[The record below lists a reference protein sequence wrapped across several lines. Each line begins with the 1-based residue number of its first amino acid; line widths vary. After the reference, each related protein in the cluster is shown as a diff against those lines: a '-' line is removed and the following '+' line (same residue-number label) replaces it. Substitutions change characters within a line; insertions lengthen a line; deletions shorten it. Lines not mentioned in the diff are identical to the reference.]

1 MMKPESREL
10 IDQILTFIKSYGSKE
25 AVLAQQEEE
34 YNTLALAMFR
44 FQFQQNPSYRKFC
57 QLRRK
62 TLLNVRHWTE
72 VPPMPIQ
79 GFKELTLSCE
89 PAETT
94 EAVFMTSGTTNPE
107 KKGKNY
113 HPSLEV
119 WDASMIPPFKRFVL
133 PDKDKMTIYVISPAA
148 DLNRNSSLS
157 RYLSLAVERFGTERS
172 RFFFH
177 EEGLDMPE
185 LSRALQQSQ
194 SEGEAVL
201 LLGATFAYVHFLDY
215 CAEQNLCLQLPEGSR
230 IFDTGGFKGQSRE
243 VEIEELYIRFNSRF
257 GIHRDRC
264 VNMYGMTELSSQFYD
279 QTIKSSLN
287 GEADYSKIGSA
298 WLKTRVLNPD
308 TLEPAAQGEEGVLAH
323 YDLANWNSSFAILTE
338 DLGRCTETG
347 FMLLG
352 RLRGSEARGCSIA
365 VDQLLQAHQ
374 PTTD

>member
-10 IDQILTFIKSYGSKE
+10 VDQILAFIKLYGSME
-25 AVLAQQEEE
+25 GVSIHQEEV
-34 YNTLALAMFR
+34 YNALALAIFR
-44 FQFQQNPSYRKFC
+44 FQFQLNSSYRKFC

-62 TLLNVRHWTE
+62 TPMNVQHWTE

-113 HPSLEV
+113 HASLEV
-119 WDASMIPPFKRFVL
+119 WDASMIPPFKQFVI
-133 PDKDKMTIYVISPAA
+133 PDKEKMTMYVISPAA
-148 DLNRNSSLS
+148 NLNRNSSLS
-157 RYLSLAVERFGTERS
+157 RYLSLAMERFGTERS

-177 EEGLDMPE
+177 EEGLNMPE
-185 LSRALQQSQ
+185 LAKALLQSQ

-215 CAEQNLCLQLPEGSR
+215 CAEQDLRLKLPEGSR

-243 VEIEELYIRFNSRF
+243 VEIEELYSRFNSQF

-287 GEADYSKIGSA
+287 GEADYSKTGSA

-308 TLEPAAQGEEGVLAH
+308 TLELAGQGEEGVLAH

-365 VDQLLQAHQ
+365 VDQLLQSHQ
-374 PTTD
+374 STTD

>member
-10 IDQILTFIKSYGSKE
+10 VDQILNFIKLNGYKE
-25 AVLAQQEEE
+25 GVSLHQEEE
-34 YNTLALAMFR
+34 YNTLALAIFR

-62 TLLNVRHWTE
+62 TPLNVQHWTE
-72 VPPMPIQ
+72 VPPIPIQ

-89 PAETT
+89 PAEMT
-94 EAVFMTSGTTNPE
+94 EAVFMTSGTTNPD

-119 WDASMIPPFKRFVL
+119 WDASMIPPFKQFVI
-133 PDKDKMTIYVISPAA
+133 PDKDKMTMYVISPAA

-185 LSRALQQSQ
+185 LAKALHQSQ
-194 SEGEAVL
+194 FEGEAVL

-215 CAEQNLCLQLPEGSR
+215 CAEQNLSLQLPEGSR

-243 VEIEELYIRFNSRF
+243 VEIEELYSRFNSRF

-287 GEADYSKIGSA
+287 GEADYSKTGSA

-308 TLEPAAQGEEGVLAH
+308 TLEPAAQEEEGVLAH
-323 YDLANWNSSFAILTE
+323 YDLANWNSSFAVLTE

-347 FMLLG
+347 FLLLG

-374 PTTD
+374 STTD

>member
-10 IDQILTFIKSYGSKE
+10 MDQILSFIKLYGFKE
-25 AVLAQQEEE
+25 GVSVHQEEE
-34 YNTLALAMFR
+34 FNTLALAIFR

-62 TLLNVRHWTE
+62 TPLNVRHWTE
-72 VPPMPIQ
+72 VPPIPIQ

-89 PAETT
+89 PTETA

-107 KKGKNY
+107 KKGRNY

-119 WDASMIPPFKRFVL
+119 WDASMIPPFKRFVI
-133 PDKDKMTIYVISPAA
+133 PDQDKMTMYVISPGA

-185 LSRALQQSQ
+185 LAKALQQSQ
-194 SEGEAVL
+194 YEGEAVL

-215 CAEQNLCLQLPEGSR
+215 CAEHNLRLQLPEGSR

-243 VEIEELYIRFNSRF
+243 VEIEELYKRFHSQF
-257 GIHRDRC
+257 GIRRDRC

-279 QTIKSSLN
+279 QTIISSLN
-287 GEADYSKIGSA
+287 GEPDYSKMGSA

-308 TLEPAAQGEEGVLAH
+308 TLEPAAQGEEGILAH

-338 DLGRCTETG
+338 DVGRCTKTG

-365 VDQLLQAHQ
+365 VDQLLQARQ
-374 PTTD
+374 SITD

>member
-10 IDQILTFIKSYGSKE
+10 VDQILTFIKLYGTKE
-25 AVLAQQEEE
+25 GISVQQEEE
-34 YNTLALAMFR
+34 YNTLALAIFR
-44 FQFQQNPSYRKFC
+44 FQFQQNPFYRKFC

-62 TLLNVRHWTE
+62 TPLNVRHWTE

-94 EAVFMTSGTTNPE
+94 EALFMTSGTTNPE

-119 WDASMIPPFKRFVL
+119 WDASMLPPFKQFVI
-133 PDKDKMTIYVISPAA
+133 PDKDKMTMYVISPAA

-157 RYLSLAVERFGTERS
+157 RYLSLSVERYGTERS

-177 EEGLDMPE
+177 EDGLDMPE
-185 LSRALQQSQ
+185 LAKALQQSQ

-215 CAEQNLCLQLPEGSR
+215 CAEQDLSLQLPEGSR
-230 IFDTGGFKGQSRE
+230 FFDTGGFKGQSRE
-243 VEIEELYIRFNSRF
+243 VEIEELYSRFSSRF

-287 GEADYSKIGSA
+287 GEADYSKTGSA

-365 VDQLLQAHQ
+365 VDQLLQAQ
-374 PTTD
+374 QQTTD

>member
-1 MMKPESREL
+1 MMKHESREL
-10 IDQILTFIKSYGSKE
+10 VNRILKFIQSYGSKDGI
-25 AVLAQQEEE
+25 LAHQEEE
-34 YNTLALAMFR
+34 YNTLALDMFR

-57 QLRRK
+57 QLRRRSP
-62 TLLNVRHWTE
+62 LNVRNWTE

-89 PAETT
+89 PAEAT
-94 EAVFMTSGTTNPE
+94 EAIFMTSGTTNPE

-119 WDASMIPPFKRFVL
+119 WDASMIPPFKRFVI
-133 PDKDKMTIYVISPAA
+133 PDKDRMTMYVISPAA

-177 EEGLDMPE
+177 EEGLDMPGLAE
-185 LSRALQQSQ
+185 ALQQSER
-194 SEGEAVL
+194 EGDAVL

-215 CAEQNLCLQLPEGSR
+215 CAKQNLCLQLPEGSR

-243 VEIEELYIRFNSRF
+243 VEIEELYARFNSMF
-257 GIHRDRC
+257 GVHRDRC

-279 QTIKSSLN
+279 QTIRSSLN
-287 GEADYSKIGSA
+287 GEADFSKTGSA

-365 VDQLLQAHQ
+365 VDQLLEVHQ
-374 PTTD
+374 PTKD